1 MHNCND
7 DGCTEYNEMSR
18 RQFVAW
24 SAGAAFLAT
33 VIPPWLPKIVLAE
46 SFASN
51 RDVIISIFMRGGADG
66 LSLCAPFSDI
76 EYYNGRPTIAIPRPD
91 SSATTKGIALDDKF
105 MFPQAMSSLVE
116 PFTAKDLLLIHGTG
130 SIDTTRSHFDA
141 QRFMEVGKPRD
152 PTVIT
157 GWLGRHLASS
167 TPVRTN
173 APLRALGIANGLA
186 QTLVGAPQ
194 TLPIP
199 NPASF
204 SLGGSATTRQ
214 ARTDWL
220 KSDYLNTA
228 DPVKS
233 AAVDAVATVD
243 LLKVINFTGY
253 APANGAVYPNN
264 SFSNSLKSAAALIKA
279 DIGVEAVQVDIG
291 GWDTHSAQDPL
302 AGSMATTMTQFSTA
316 LGALYKDLIAGA
328 QTQNVTVVIVSEF
341 GRNVRENGSKGT
353 DHGRGNVM
361 FVMGRNIAGGRVM
374 TQNFA
379 SLARENLES
388 GQDLKVT
395 IDHRDVL
402 AEVVKN
408 RLNNA
413 ALSFVFPDFV
423 PTIRGVTK

>member
-1 MHNCND
+1 MHNCKD
-7 DGCTEYNEMSR
+7 EGCTEYNELSR
-18 RQFVAW
+18 RQFVTW

-33 VIPPWLPKIVLAE
+33 FIPPWLPKIVLAE

-66 LSLCAPFSDI
+66 LSLCAPFADI

-91 SSATTKGIALDDKF
+91 SAAANKGIALDDKF

-116 PFTAKDLLLIHGTG
+116 PFTNKELLVIHGTG
-130 SIDTTRSHFDA
+130 SVDTTRSHFDA

-152 PTVIT
+152 PSVIT
-157 GWLGRHLASS
+157 GWLGRHLAST
-167 TPVRTN
+167 TPVRSN
-173 APLRALGIANGLA
+173 APLRALGIASGLA

-220 KSDYLNTA
+220 KADYLNTP

-253 APANGAVYPNN
+253 APANGAVYPTT
-264 SFSNSLKSAAALIKA
+264 SFGTSLRSAAALIKA

-302 AGSMATTMTQFSTA
+302 AGSMFTTMTGFSTA
-316 LGALYKDLIAGA
+316 IAALYKDLIAGA

-353 DHGRGNVM
+353 DHGRGNAM
-361 FVMGRNIAGGRVM
+361 FVLGKNIAGGRVM

-379 SLARENLES
+379 SLARENLDS

-395 IDHRDVL
+395 IDHRDIL

-408 RLNNA
+408 RLSNNL
-413 ALSFVFPDFV
+413 LSFVFPDFA